1 MKQEIY
7 YLQNLFNHAS
17 PSITYRFIGEKPN
30 MQVVLKKMTPQENE
44 KSRYML
50 YLNGSG
56 KKRLNAVIDAVTE
69 IRDKF
74 DDPMNNDSFYGKVDC
89 LLTELEALMEN
100 YKETK

>member
-1 MKQEIY
+1 MCIRD
-7 YLQNLFNHAS
+7 S
-17 PSITYRFIGEKPN
+17 
-30 MQVVLKKMTPQENE
+30 
-44 KSRYML
+44 
-50 YLNGSG
+50 
-56 KKRLNAVIDAVTE
+56 LNAVIDAVTE